1 MRHALFYMTG
11 AFITSKRPVLNE
23 VEPIFEH
30 DVTKDITIKY
40 YLNKVVIEAPDK
52 LGKEKAFEI
61 ISNVSKHLFS
71 VHSDR
76 LNSFTKAYVLTR
88 NKP

>member
-1 MRHALFYMTG
+1 MRHTLFFMTG

-23 VEPIFEH
+23 VDPLFEH

-40 YLNKVVIEAPDK
+40 YPNKVVIEAPDK
-52 LGKEKAFEI
+52 LKKERAFRI

-71 VHSDR
+71 VHYDT
-76 LNSFTKAYVLTR
+76 LNAFIKSYALTI
-88 NKP
+88 NNP

>member
-1 MRHALFYMTG
+1 MRHALFFTTG
-11 AFITSKRPVLNE
+11 AFISSSRPVLNE
-23 VEPIFEH
+23 VEPLFES

-52 LGKEKAFEI
+52 LKREKAFEI
-61 ISNVSKHLFS
+61 ISNVSKYLFS
-71 VHSDR
+71 THSDM
-76 LNSFTKAYVLTR
+76 LNSFTRAYVLTR

>member
-1 MRHALFYMTG
+1 MRHTLFFMTG
-11 AFITSKRPVLNE
+11 SFITSKRPVLNE
-23 VEPIFEH
+23 AEPLFEH

-40 YLNKVVIEAPDK
+40 YPNKVVIEAPDK
-52 LGKEKAFEI
+52 LKKATAFEI

-76 LNSFTKAYVLTR
+76 VNSFTKAYVLTR
-88 NKP
+88 NKS